1 MKYNSIFLTL
11 YCDIDIKRKKLIKS
25 FFRERNDISEIG
37 IKLHINI

>member
-1 MKYNSIFLTL
+1 MIEFFLL
-11 YCDIDIKRKKLIKS
+11 YIDIYLKRKKLIKS